1 MYIIDRDWFGMY
13 KMCIWDVLIYILLC
27 VLEILICLYLVWVV
41 CLVILILCNIRDM
54 YKRYVV
60 FVGCNKYCYF

>member
-54 YKRYVV
+54 
-60 FVGCNKYCYF
+60 

>member
-13 KMCIWDVLIYILLC
+13 EMCIWDVLIYILLC

-54 YKRYVV
+54 YKKVCGICRM
-60 FVGCNKYCYF
+60 